1 MSSQSSQL
9 MDECVDSG
17 CQQRFS
23 NMPSEVLVSSTTR
36 PELRCAGYLCLAQS
50 QIIGFFVF
58 DIVIAVVILIGNTLV
73 ILSVARTPSLRSQNN
88 IFLASLAVVD
98 FLLAIICIPL
108 DIIAGLGF
116 MPDVS
121 PWACLSLSAVIAT
134 MVFLTILHITV
145 VAFDR
150 FLAIT
155 SPFTYQQTMTNGRV
169 ACFIAGVW
177 LITLV
182 ISSSAFAWNNV
193 HEFDD
198 TACDLLFIQD
208 KSYRLLTVLLIMCVP
223 LTLMSYWYFRIYRV
237 ARSHRRRIAALERV
251 LETKAFARAKYGTTL
266 KKDLKAAV
274 TIMFV
279 FGLFVIGW
287 LPASFMTI
295 IDVIVPDVHRDEVYI
310 YELICFKIAFS
321 NSAMNPMIY
330 AARNM
335 DFRRAFAR
343 QLGLSQKK
351 STSRTNGQTSP
362 VKIGQHIS
370 KHGRGRRGKSEPVV
384 ESSPGQLYN
393 RRRWMS
399 DERQKETRE
408 SEDHR
413 EKKKAFSGSQY
424 YTTFKGT

>member
-1 MSSQSSQL
+1 MTSAAP
-9 MDECVDSG
+9 
-17 CQQRFS
+17 
-23 NMPSEVLVSSTTR
+23 NMASEVLVSSTTR
-36 PELRCAGYLCLAQS
+36 PEPRCVGYLCLTES

-98 FLLAIICIPL
+98 FLLATICIPL
-108 DIIAGLGF
+108 DIVVGLGF
-116 MPDVS
+116 KPDVS
-121 PWACLSLSAVIAT
+121 PWACLTLSAVIGT

-169 ACFIAGVW
+169 ACFIAGIW

-182 ISSSAFAWNNV
+182 LSSTAFAWNNV
-193 HEFDD
+193 HEFYY
-198 TACDLLFIQD
+198 TACDLLYIQG
-208 KSYRLLTVLLIMCVP
+208 KGYRIMIVVLIMFVP

-251 LETKAFARAKYGTTL
+251 LETKAFARAKYASTL

-274 TIMFV
+274 TLMLV
-279 FGLFVIGW
+279 FGLFIIGW

-295 IDVIVPDVHRDEVYI
+295 IDVIVPDVRLDEIYI

-321 NSAMNPMIY
+321 NSAINPMIY
-330 AARNM
+330 AARSM

-343 QLGLSQKK
+343 QLGLVFRCACWTKLTSKRPDSRVTDINREVSATTLS
-351 STSRTNGQTSP
+351 STVRLN
-362 VKIGQHIS
+362 
-370 KHGRGRRGKSEPVV
+370 
-384 ESSPGQLYN
+384 
-393 RRRWMS
+393 
-399 DERQKETRE
+399 
-408 SEDHR
+408 
-413 EKKKAFSGSQY
+413 
-424 YTTFKGT
+424 